1 MSLIVEDGTMPPG
14 ANSYASVEDADAYLV
29 PRGVSGWPSPSD
41 PPDPNLAAKEAALI
55 RASDW
60 LNTLLWKGE
69 RIDPLWTMAW
79 PRAGVPLSKRD
90 INGVMQFVPHNVVP
104 VAVQRACIELAALI
118 FAGENPLEPVERG
131 GRVASET
138 VGPIST
144 SYFND
149 APSQT
154 LYPAVSGLI
163 GAFLSEI
170 PGKESKLSGCVQV
183 GRG

>member
-1 MSLIVEDGTMPPG
+1 MSLIVEDGTMPKG
-14 ANSYASVEDADAYLV
+14 ANSYASLAEADAYHAVRLTESWMGEV
-29 PRGVSGWPSPSD
+29 TG
-41 PPDPNLAAKEAALI
+41 AQKEAALI